1 MCRRYSLDEILFAT
15 NGWSESNLIGSGA
28 FGKVYRGRDP
38 DRPDVAWAVKRA
50 SLHSNSFKKE
60 VRMRRWEEAT
70 ELAIHEKEL

>member
-28 FGKVYRGRDP
+28 FGKVYRSHRHRH
-38 DRPDVAWAVKRA
+38 RPRGI
-50 SLHSNSFKKE
+50 LHSNSNKKE